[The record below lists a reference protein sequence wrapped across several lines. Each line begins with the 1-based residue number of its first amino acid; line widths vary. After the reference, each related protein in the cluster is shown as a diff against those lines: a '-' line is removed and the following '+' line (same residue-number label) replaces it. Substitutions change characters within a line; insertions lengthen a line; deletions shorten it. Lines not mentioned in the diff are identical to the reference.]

1 MVKRLSFFYSLRI
14 SFWRAETEFLLE
26 RLIADSRYG
35 PVYKKVQGL
44 YLYAVFCIEDILKN
58 FRKPQSVGLRPLCMA
73 EKSACF

>member
-35 PVYKKVQGL
+35 PVYAKL
-44 YLYAVFCIEDILKN
+44 RDLDLYAVF
-58 FRKPQSVGLRPLCMA
+58 A
-73 EKSACF
+73 